1 MIIPSSSACQQ
12 KPEALPDLLHT
23 HPKNLFFQKPLRK
36 KIPTK
41 QNKDKKKKMN
51 LKKKT
56 NKQANRLLTSIKR
69 NQIQQYLNN
78 LREKQKKKRPDMSQ
92 RQLKRQ

>member
-1 MIIPSSSACQQ
+1 MSTETGSTSGSSSHPPQ
-12 KPEALPDLLHT
+12 KFIF
-23 HPKNLFFQKPLRK
+23 PKTIAKENPNK
-36 KIPTK
+36 TK
-41 QNKDKKKKMN
+41 QRQEEENE